1 VFSTL
6 WEGKAISAS
15 VYDFMGETYARS
27 RREAHRRRA
36 TLLSPPT
43 VSLCA
48 CIERPGD
55 WQNTFERFLRA
66 IVDYAQDPAANG
78 QARSR
83 ADAFVKNVV
92 RHYDVSNA
100 SNTPNASTDLTFEI
114 PDSVFRD
121 ALWRIEV
128 LRDYVAVTL
137 HVGIE
142 LGRSE
147 TDYLVTIRGTAPG
160 TTAAGQQADKV
171 FRCGF
176 ERSGPTNREAAVGLN
191 KVLFNDLSEEL
202 EKRFRPIMSA
212 VRPIHT
218 EVNGTALE
226 DVVFALTYSVLA
238 PWTVLADA
246 DPRPDVRAGLA
257 LAEPAFPEFDAPGF
271 RPQELAAALQSTN
284 RFLTQH
290 WEVLKGSLLSD
301 QESDCVACYMQNGH
315 CIYVSSLGSETAN
328 PREPVKYLLL
338 YRDPASPPD
347 GKRGISHAAPCNF
360 AWRLSR
366 FVGRLHDIAAARLRA
381 LSQHEEISRFLV
393 HAKDLEFRL
402 AERTL
407 TSEQAVKEIE
417 TRFRMITHARTR
429 DVPAG
434 EGFTDDDYEREK
446 IVPNTK
452 PLIVRAG
459 IVQAQY
465 AIVQRLC
472 IDLGIINLPGY
483 QPYDQ
488 FLRRRVVG
496 PIEWMLTAPDLY
508 GSIARKLNDAY
519 VRLQRQDTV
528 ERTRKIAA
536 QSDAIVK
543 FQRAADGLGKLL
555 FVYYGMQSV
564 YYAIDHAKK
573 AEHWPKILKPL
584 PGFFA
589 HLDARASALTVGV
602 VIAILCFAL
611 FLGELWERG
620 FRARE
625 RKS

>member
-1 VFSTL
+1 
-6 WEGKAISAS
+6 
-15 VYDFMGETYARS
+15 
-27 RREAHRRRA
+27 
-36 TLLSPPT
+36 
-43 VSLCA
+43 
-48 CIERPGD
+48 
-55 WQNTFERFLRA
+55 
-66 IVDYAQDPAANG
+66 
-78 QARSR
+78 
-83 ADAFVKNVV
+83 
-92 RHYDVSNA
+92 
-100 SNTPNASTDLTFEI
+100 
-114 PDSVFRD
+114 
-121 ALWRIEV
+121 
-128 LRDYVAVTL
+128 
-137 HVGIE
+137 
-142 LGRSE
+142 
-147 TDYLVTIRGTAPG
+147 
-160 TTAAGQQADKV
+160 
-171 FRCGF
+171 
-176 ERSGPTNREAAVGLN
+176 
-191 KVLFNDLSEEL
+191 
-202 EKRFRPIMSA
+202 MSA

-246 DPRPDVRAGLA
+246 DPSPDVRAGLA
-257 LAEPAFPEFDAPGF
+257 LAEPAYPEFDAPGF
-271 RPQELAAALQSTN
+271 RPEELPAALQSTN

-290 WEVLKGSLLSD
+290 WDVLKGSLLSD

-393 HAKDLEFRL
+393 HAKDLEFQL
-402 AERTL
+402 AERRL
-407 TSEQAVKEIE
+407 TSEETVKEIE

-429 DVPAG
+429 DVPKG
-434 EGFTDDDYEREK
+434 EGFTDEDYKRAK

-508 GSIARKLNDAY
+508 GSIAQKLNDAY

-543 FQRAADGLGKLL
+543 FQRAADWLGKLL
-555 FVYYGMQSV
+555 FVYYGMQGT
-564 YYAIDHAKK
+564 YYVIDHAKT
-573 AEHWPKILKPL
+573 AEHLPVPL
-584 PGFFA
+584 QKLADLLA
-589 HLDARASALTVGV
+589 HLDTKASALTAAVA
-602 VIAILCFAL
+602 IAIILL
-611 FLGELWERG
+611 VWDLRERF
-620 FRARE
+620 FRA
-625 RKS
+625 KKQTSAP